1 MELKLRRKF
10 RIAIIIWLVGG
21 VLLALGAVY
30 LTENLLILF
39 ILLALI
45 VGGYCLS
52 LKCPSCGKAV
62 LHNPVKIFGSELY
75 FWTAWIPTKCTK
87 CGEKIE

>member
-1 MELKLRRKF
+1 MELKLRKKF
-10 RIAIIIWLVGG
+10 RIAIITWLIGG

-45 VGGYCLS
+45 AGGYCLS

-62 LHNPVKIFGSELY
+62 LHNQVNIFGSELY
-75 FWTAWIPTKCTK
+75 IWTAWIPKKCTK
-87 CGEKIE
+87 CGENIE

>member
-1 MELKLRRKF
+1 MELKLRKKF

-21 VLLALGAVY
+21 VLLALGTVY

-39 ILLALI
+39 ILLALF

-52 LKCPSCGKAV
+52 LKCPSCGKSV
-62 LHNPVKIFGSELY
+62 LHNPVKIFGAELY
-75 FWTAWIPTKCTK
+75 IWTAWIPKKCTK